1 MRFIRAQRRVRTV
14 CKGEHPRLWR
24 VRESRRWLYFPK
36 KNSTTEYNS
45 VSTDRSNISGRVLQ
59 DIRAPALICAGGR
72 SNWETCR
79 LALCYMPSRSLFART
94 FSPVP
99 TYIFDNGF
107 PSLAFFCVFFIHHW
121 NIFRIFAPAIRKE
134 CKTYCSIATQSPP
147 YEYEQNKCYWSCT
160 YRAQISHIH
169 LWFVVN
175 RVAYGESLRLL
186 YFKTEE
192 STG

>member
-1 MRFIRAQRRVRTV
+1 M
-14 CKGEHPRLWR
+14 
-24 VRESRRWLYFPK
+24 
-36 KNSTTEYNS
+36 
-45 VSTDRSNISGRVLQ
+45 
-59 DIRAPALICAGGR
+59 RAPARIWQDAVSLPVR
-72 SNWETCR
+72 CR
-79 LALCYMPSRSLFART
+79 LSPCLPVPFSLFLRISSIKENP
-94 FSPVP
+94 FSC
-99 TYIFDNGF
+99 I
-107 PSLAFFCVFFIHHW
+107 FCVFFIHHW

-160 YRAQISHIH
+160 YRAQISRIH

>member
-1 MRFIRAQRRVRTV
+1 
-14 CKGEHPRLWR
+14 
-24 VRESRRWLYFPK
+24 
-36 KNSTTEYNS
+36 
-45 VSTDRSNISGRVLQ
+45 
-59 DIRAPALICAGGR
+59 
-72 SNWETCR
+72 
-79 LALCYMPSRSLFART
+79 MPSRSLFYPYLFPCSYVYLCKRNP
-94 FSPVP
+94 FSC
-99 TYIFDNGF
+99 I
-107 PSLAFFCVFFIHHW
+107 FCVFFIHHW

-160 YRAQISHIH
+160 YRAQISRIH

-192 STG
+192 STGKNGQKAREKIISSFRDNYAICYVNQSTKV